1 MGSVRPLPL
10 LLVLALAPSF
20 AHAACVNKFVRRTE
34 SGTRQVM
41 TLLTGKL
48 TFAEAEALAKA
59 ISEKQSPPIEWIDD
73 KGKTIASQLGPM
85 KAVRPMPVA
94 CDNRTSGSVIM
105 VIFQSAL
112 PPAKKMRVKLDA
124 NPVVDFE
131 EQ

>member
-1 MGSVRPLPL
+1 M
-10 LLVLALAPSF
+10 
-20 AHAACVNKFVRRTE
+20 NKFVRRTE
-34 SGTRQVM
+34 GGTRQIM

-48 TFAEAEALAKA
+48 TFAEAEALSKA
-59 ISEKQSPPIEWIDD
+59 ISEHQSPPIEWVDE

-94 CDNRTSGSVIM
+94 CDARASGSVIL
-105 VIFQSAL
+105 VTFQSAA

-124 NPVVDFE
+124 NTIVDFE

>member
-1 MGSVRPLPL
+1 
-10 LLVLALAPSF
+10 
-20 AHAACVNKFVRRTE
+20 
-34 SGTRQVM
+34 M

-48 TFAEAEALAKA
+48 TFAEAEALSKA
-59 ISEKQSPPIEWIDD
+59 IAEHQSPPIEWVDD
-73 KGKTIASQLGPM
+73 KGKSIASQLGPM

-124 NPVVDFE
+124 NTVVDFE

>member
-1 MGSVRPLPL
+1 MSRSRL
-10 LLVLALAPSF
+10 LLLLTLALAPSL

-34 SGTRQVM
+34 NGTRQVM

-48 TFAEAEALAKA
+48 TFAEAEALSKA
-59 ISEKQSPPIEWIDD
+59 ISEHQSPPIEWLDD
-73 KGKTIASQLGPM
+73 GGKPIAKQLGPM

-94 CDNRTSGSVIM
+94 CDTRTSGSVIL
-105 VIFQSAL
+105 VVFQTAL

-124 NPVVDFE
+124 NTIVDFE